1 MEESGKLLTI
11 VLGPTAVGKSAYA
24 IKLAKETGSPVIN
37 CDSRQIYREFR
48 IGTAVPTDEEL
59 GEAEHYLVRTHS
71 ITEHYTAGLFEME
84 ALALLQE
91 LFRKHDRVIMCGG
104 SGLYIDALCNG
115 LDDFPKADLELR
127 GSLTDALEREGL
139 GSLVS
144 RLREADPES
153 FASID
158 LTNPQRVIRALEVT
172 LQTGR
177 KYSDWKTGSGDAALS
192 GRKRPF
198 AIEKIGLRMDRERL
212 YERINRRVDDMMA
225 AGLLDEVRGL
235 DRFRYADGVLRADLS
250 HLPALRTVGYRE
262 LFDYIDG
269 RCDLATAVGLIKRNT
284 RRYAKRQLTW
294 WGRDKS
300 IKWIDV

>member
-1 MEESGKLLTI
+1 MENSGKLLTV

-24 IKLAKETGSPVIN
+24 IKLAKATGSPIVN

-48 IGTAVPTDEEL
+48 IGTAVPSDDEL
-59 GEAEHYLVRTHS
+59 REAEHYLVRTHS

-127 GSLTDALEREGL
+127 SSLAATLGREGL

-177 KYSDWKTGSGDAALS
+177 KFSDWKTGCGGADLS
-192 GRKRPF
+192 GKKRFF
-198 AIEKIGLRMDRERL
+198 AIEKIGLRMDRDRL
-212 YERINRRVDDMMA
+212 YGRINRRVDDMMD
-225 AGLLDEVRGL
+225 AGLLDEVRSL
-235 DRFRYADGVLRADLS
+235 DRFRYVDGVLRADLS
-250 HLPALRTVGYRE
+250 HMPALRTVGYRE

-269 RCDLATAVGLIKRNT
+269 RCDLAAAVNLIKRNT

-300 IKWIDV
+300 IEWLDV